1 MARLKIPATRS
12 NLLAMKQRL
21 ELAQE
26 GYRLLDKKRD
36 VIIMEI
42 LSLIEEAEHVKEQT
56 DRQFARAYASLQ
68 EARAVM
74 GTERVRRIAL
84 SRPREVSVRV
94 IPRSI
99 MGVVIPS
106 VTVEGL
112 ERELSYGFGDTSVLL
127 DQVREEWATALGLI
141 GQLAEKVTTVWR
153 LALELRRAQRRVNA
167 LENIFIPSYEETL
180 AYIEERLEEK
190 DREELFRM
198 KRAKARLGQWRVE
211 EQI

>member
-1 MARLKIPATRS
+1 MPRLKVPATRS
-12 NLLAMKQRL
+12 NLLAMRQRL
-21 ELAQE
+21 ELAEE
-26 GYRLLDKKRD
+26 GFRLLDKKRD

-42 LSLIEEAEHVKEQT
+42 LSMIEEAEHVEEQT
-56 DRQFARAYASLQ
+56 GRQFAKAYASLQ
-68 EARAVM
+68 EARVVM
-74 GTERVRRIAL
+74 GTEKVRRIAL

-106 VTVEGL
+106 VTCEGF

-127 DQVREEWATALGLI
+127 DKVREEWAAALSLI

-167 LENIFIPSYEETL
+167 LENIFIPSYQETL
-180 AYIEERLEEK
+180 AYIEETLEEK

-198 KRAKARLGQWRVE
+198 KRAKARLGAWRRQE
-211 EQI
+211 

>member
-1 MARLKIPATRS
+1 MARLRVPATRS
-12 NLLAMKQRL
+12 NLLAMRQHLK
-21 ELAQE
+21 LAEE

-42 LSLIEEAEHVKEQT
+42 LSLIGEAERAKELS
-56 DRQFARAYASLQ
+56 DERFAKAYASLQ

-99 MGVVIPS
+99 MGVVVPS
-106 VTVEGL
+106 VTCEGL
-112 ERELSYGFGDTSVLL
+112 HKELSYGFGDTSVLL
-127 DQVREEWATALGLI
+127 DQVREEWAAALALI
-141 GQLAEKVTTVWR
+141 AQLAEKVTTVWR

-167 LENIFIPSYEETL
+167 LEHIFIPAYEETV
-180 AYIEERLEEK
+180 AYIQETLEEK
-190 DREELFRM
+190 DREELFRL
-198 KRAKARLGQWRVE
+198 KRAKARLGQWRAPD
-211 EQI
+211 